1 MPDTD
6 RHKIGGGGPDSLKRA
21 HAIFKEL
28 LETGVEPDDP
38 ARDARI
44 DAACNGD
51 EALRRAVRRLY
62 AALATPSAS
71 FDPAIGRTFRAIASG
86 NDESKPPPL
95 PKIPGFRI
103 ERLVGV
109 GGMAAV
115 YEAIEE
121 RTRRR
126 VALKVLRRSM
136 VGAGATRRFEFETEV
151 LAKLKHP
158 AIATMYGAGTFDD
171 GVGAVPYF
179 AMEFVEGAAPITT
192 HCRERGLSVRERL
205 ELLRV
210 VCDAVQHGHDLG
222 VIHRD
227 VKAGN
232 VLVDAKGAPRVIDF
246 GIARSLDTDVLVPHQ
261 TTAGQIIGTL
271 DAMSPEQCTPHAV
284 VDARTDV
291 YSLGVLAYE
300 LVVGRPPFDF
310 AGVPFPEA
318 MRRIH
323 DVTPP
328 RPSAIDPS
336 VSTDLDAIILT
347 AIEKEPARRYRTVAA
362 LGEDLRRYLANEP
375 IEARPPT
382 MLRQIRLFARRNRP
396 VVVAACTVVGTL
408 IAATAI
414 STWSALRAR
423 SELEQRTIAE
433 TIARVERDA
442 AMRATYAA
450 QMSAAISAYQS
461 ADFAQARRY
470 LDEAPER
477 HRGWEWRW
485 MNSYLDQAISM
496 TRAHRG
502 WIEAMAAD
510 RDRSTLVTAGKD
522 GEVRWWTGGGNAES
536 ARCVA
541 AVPSG
546 SSAPVAVTVTP
557 SGARAAIVRAHGD
570 VVVLERDGS
579 SSSAIPIPIDDLGP
593 FSRVAFVDESTLLL
607 VSRAGAVS
615 VASRATPDGAWAA
628 TRTFVDMA
636 GATGIGVSDDGA
648 VVGVIGRVGESADD
662 AKETWISLRDA
673 SSLEERR
680 RFTVAGDF
688 GAIALNAAADVMA
701 LGGRAGRVR
710 IAAISNNDTRYDG
723 TLRDAVSIVRA
734 VAVSGDGR
742 LAAFGQGTSVITV
755 LDTMTTGM
763 VALGLGHR
771 DAISGLAFSA
781 DGNVLH
787 SSAWDGTIRAW
798 DLSNR
803 SRSLIRTL
811 DGHEGRVLSVS
822 FDPSGRMLASG
833 GGDHLV
839 RVWDLARP
847 SNDESTV
854 LAGHGNDVFDVDYAP
869 DGRTLASAS
878 LDGTV
883 RLWDLRDGA
892 RADAPFTELRGH
904 TAGVWAV
911 AFSPDGTLV
920 VSGGDDRTAILWDA
934 RTKTRLATL
943 EGHTARVTNVA
954 FSGDGK
960 RVATVSRDGT
970 ARLYRLDADGTVS
983 LAHVLTGH
991 GEDVFGVA
999 FSPDDRRLYTGSRD
1013 QTVRV
1018 WDVATGAA
1026 LATFDSV
1033 GQFVTTLAFVSD
1045 GPRLLAGTWF
1055 GGLAVLDPTTGERIL
1070 TFRATADVLRGLDV
1084 SADGSRVAVGSGDG
1098 SIRIM
1103 DAGR

>member
-1 MPDTD
+1 
-6 RHKIGGGGPDSLKRA
+6 
-21 HAIFKEL
+21 
-28 LETGVEPDDP
+28 
-38 ARDARI
+38 
-44 DAACNGD
+44 
-51 EALRRAVRRLY
+51 
-62 AALATPSAS
+62 
-71 FDPAIGRTFRAIASG
+71 
-86 NDESKPPPL
+86 
-95 PKIPGFRI
+95 
-103 ERLVGV
+103 
-109 GGMAAV
+109 
-115 YEAIEE
+115 
-121 RTRRR
+121 
-126 VALKVLRRSM
+126 
-136 VGAGATRRFEFETEV
+136 
-151 LAKLKHP
+151 
-158 AIATMYGAGTFDD
+158 
-171 GVGAVPYF
+171 
-179 AMEFVEGAAPITT
+179 
-192 HCRERGLSVRERL
+192 
-205 ELLRV
+205 
-210 VCDAVQHGHDLG
+210 
-222 VIHRD
+222 
-227 VKAGN
+227 
-232 VLVDAKGAPRVIDF
+232 
-246 GIARSLDTDVLVPHQ
+246 
-261 TTAGQIIGTL
+261 
-271 DAMSPEQCTPHAV
+271 
-284 VDARTDV
+284 
-291 YSLGVLAYE
+291 
-300 LVVGRPPFDF
+300 
-310 AGVPFPEA
+310 
-318 MRRIH
+318 
-323 DVTPP
+323 
-328 RPSAIDPS
+328 
-336 VSTDLDAIILT
+336 
-347 AIEKEPARRYRTVAA
+347 
-362 LGEDLRRYLANEP
+362 
-375 IEARPPT
+375 
-382 MLRQIRLFARRNRP
+382 
-396 VVVAACTVVGTL
+396 
-408 IAATAI
+408 
-414 STWSALRAR
+414 
-423 SELEQRTIAE
+423 
-433 TIARVERDA
+433 
-442 AMRATYAA
+442 MRATYAA

-461 ADFAQARRY
+461 ADYAQARRY
-470 LDEAPER
+470 LDEAPDR

-496 TRAHRG
+496 TPAHRG

-522 GEVRWWTGGGNAES
+522 GEVRWWTGGNAET

-546 SSAPVAVTVTP
+546 SSPPVAVTVTP
-557 SGARAAIVRAHGD
+557 SGVRAAIVRARGD
-570 VVVLERDGS
+570 VVILERDG
-579 SSSAIPIPIDDLGP
+579 AEPRTLPIGDLGP
-593 FSRVAFVDESTLLL
+593 FSRAAFVDESTLLL

-615 VASRATPDGAWAA
+615 VASREAPDGAWAA
-628 TRTFVDMA
+628 TRTFGDMA

-648 VVGVIGRVGESADD
+648 VVGVIGRVGESADE
-662 AKETWISLRDA
+662 AKETWISIRDA
-673 SSLEERR
+673 SKLEELR

-688 GAIALNAAADVMA
+688 GAIALNADADVMA

-710 IAAISNNDTRYDG
+710 IATVSNNDTRHDG
-723 TLRDAVSIVRA
+723 ALRDAVSIVRA
-734 VAVSGDGR
+734 VALSGDGR

-755 LDTMTTGM
+755 LDTLTTGI

-822 FDPSGRMLASG
+822 FDPSGRALASG

-847 SNDESTV
+847 SNSESIV
-854 LAGHGNDVFDVDYAP
+854 LAGHGNDVFDVEYSP

-920 VSGGDDRTAILWDA
+920 VSGGDDRTAIVWDA
-934 RTKTRLATL
+934 RTTARLATL
-943 EGHTARVTNVA
+943 EGHEARITNVV

-960 RVATVSRDGT
+960 RLATVSRDGT
-970 ARLYRLDADGTVS
+970 ARLYRVDAGGAVS

-991 GEDVFGVA
+991 GEDVFAVA

-1018 WDVATGAA
+1018 WDVATGEG
-1026 LATFDSV
+1026 LATYDSV

-1055 GGLAVLDPTTGERIL
+1055 GGLAVLDPTTGERVL
-1070 TFRATADVLRGLDV
+1070 SFRATADVLRGLDV

-1098 SIRIM
+1098 LIRIM